1 MLWIKGQQ
9 KENEVCRP
17 SILKSRMLCFLHKG
31 KQSLASKE
39 VATCGNVASRVLLEG
54 VRLLMVTAIVANSE
68 LLVAMA

>member
-1 MLWIKGQQ
+1 
-9 KENEVCRP
+9 
-17 SILKSRMLCFLHKG
+17 MLCFLHKG
-31 KQSLASKE
+31 KQSLASKV

>member
-1 MLWIKGQQ
+1 
-9 KENEVCRP
+9 
-17 SILKSRMLCFLHKG
+17 MLCFLHKG